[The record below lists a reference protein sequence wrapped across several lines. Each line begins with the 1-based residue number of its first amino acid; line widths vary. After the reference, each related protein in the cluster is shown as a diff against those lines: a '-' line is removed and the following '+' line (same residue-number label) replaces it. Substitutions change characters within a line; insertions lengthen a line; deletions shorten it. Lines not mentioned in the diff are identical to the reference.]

1 MNEMYGKVEKI
12 VREQQAKLKEGEPA
26 WCVGEQLLD
35 MARGIPGAAELL
47 AQDLTVEGM
56 GIKYAEKKLKAFA
69 DERHR
74 KIGGSCVGILP
85 REAEKILREFYGIHG
100 EAVPEPVVEVRAAA
114 DPMMDAPDALDELDI
129 DSLL

>member
-1 MNEMYGKVEKI
+1 MNEMYEKVEQLI
-12 VREQQAKLKEGEPA
+12 RAQQEKLKEGEPA

-35 MARGIPGAAELL
+35 MARGVPGAAELL
-47 AQDLTVEGM
+47 AQDLTVKEM
-56 GIKYAEKKLKAFA
+56 SIVEAEKKLKAFA

-100 EAVPEPVVEVRAAA
+100 EAVPAPVVEVRAAV
-114 DPMMDAPDALDELDI
+114 DPMMDAPDALDALDI
-129 DSLL
+129 DSML

>member
-1 MNEMYGKVEKI
+1 MNEKYSEVEKLI
-12 VREQQAKLKEGEPA
+12 RAQQAKMKEGEPA

-47 AQDLTVEGM
+47 AQDLTVKGM
-56 GIKYAEKKLKAFA
+56 GIADAEKKLRAFA
-69 DERHR
+69 DERHK
-74 KIGGSCVGILP
+74 KIGGNCVGILP

-100 EAVPEPVVEVRAAA
+100 EAVPAPVIEVRAAA